1 MQKLAIEQMKN
12 EFKQMYMEAARQGV
26 QLAINGEDMA
36 ELQQELENKERR
48 LLKLK
53 EDKKELENDLSS
65 QKEKNEELELLV
77 DQKERNIKILENEV
91 KYIN

>member
-1 MQKLAIEQMKN
+1 MQKLAIDQLKD
-12 EFKQMYMEAARQGV
+12 EFKQMVMEAARQGA

-53 EDKKELENDLSS
+53 
-65 QKEKNEELELLV
+65 KEKRSW
-77 DQKERNIKILENEV
+77 KMIFPV
-91 KYIN
+91 KKKRMKNWYCSLPKRKDK